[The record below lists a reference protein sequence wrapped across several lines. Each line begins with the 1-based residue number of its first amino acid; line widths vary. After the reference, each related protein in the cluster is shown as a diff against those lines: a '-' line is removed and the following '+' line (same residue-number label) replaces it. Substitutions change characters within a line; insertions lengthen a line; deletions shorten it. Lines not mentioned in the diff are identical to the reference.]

1 MHLPQ
6 HQQMLRDHRK
16 HGGVDAVMAIIANEN
31 PGVFRDE
38 QLAEIRAKQRVAEA
52 NDALAAVA

>member
-1 MHLPQ
+1 
-6 HQQMLRDHRK
+6 MLRDHPK
-16 HGGVDAVMAIIANEN
+16 HGGVDAVMVTIAKEN

-38 QLAEIRAKQRVAEA
+38 QLAEIRARQRVTEA

>member
-1 MHLPQ
+1 
-6 HQQMLRDHRK
+6 MLRDHRK